1 MGALRTILGQ
11 RFSEKVYPNLNSP
24 DIKRAVEGG
33 RKSFQENYLNW
44 VYGGVIDGCVF
55 QVDGGL
61 FYSTHNPADGT
72 IVGTFPILSKDKI
85 AHVSKLL
92 SAVRRRGIEFSQ
104 TVPWQK
110 RVELLLEIS
119 KVVEERFWL
128 LVAAKQHE
136 TGQSLMEAIGETDEE
151 VDFPLA
157 SAMYLQE
164 IHEDTLLPTPR
175 FSGDYNGKRYVPHGV
190 FLNVCPFNFPGA
202 IPMDMACKALAM
214 GNAFIE
220 KSSDKSSLCGYLVY
234 ESIVMAFK
242 RLGIPHEGVVNY
254 APGGPEVVDMFLASP
269 DIAGV
274 SFTGSS
280 AALTE
285 IKAKHGTMLRRG
297 YHGRAPLV
305 FGSAETSGVN
315 IVVVW
320 HDADVAR
327 AALECVK
334 AFTGRGGQKC
344 SSARVIMVH
353 KEVKALFDNHLLCEL
368 NRIRFGDVLEGA
380 DTGPVITEDAG
391 RVIRQKIDKLF
402 CHSIAATSQALH
414 VGCAGKELSKINS
427 FPRFL
432 DISGEVLKDINLA
445 REFMNTEI
453 FGPVTSVIAVPDI
466 DAVKGLCELSDY
478 ALTGACFTAD
488 IEVQLALSN
497 VIPAGNLYHNRKCT
511 GALVETECFGGLR
524 SLSSPSGIKGKQA
537 LALFGSQQTVSGFY
551 DPSWGAEE
559 REEFVRRMQSE
570 LGVVFSKA

>member
-1 MGALRTILGQ
+1 MVF
-11 RFSEKVYPNLNSP
+11 FSTCARS
-24 DIKRAVEGG
+24 I
-33 RKSFQENYLNW
+33 
-44 VYGGVIDGCVF
+44 
-55 QVDGGL
+55 
-61 FYSTHNPADGT
+61 
-72 IVGTFPILSKDKI
+72 
-85 AHVSKLL
+85 
-92 SAVRRRGIEFSQ
+92 
-104 TVPWQK
+104 
-110 RVELLLEIS
+110 
-119 KVVEERFWL
+119 
-128 LVAAKQHE
+128 
-136 TGQSLMEAIGETDEE
+136 
-151 VDFPLA
+151 
-157 SAMYLQE
+157 
-164 IHEDTLLPTPR
+164 
-175 FSGDYNGKRYVPHGV
+175 
-190 FLNVCPFNFPGA
+190 FPGN
-202 IPMDMACKALAM
+202 PMDMACKALAM
-214 GNAFIE
+214 GTFIE

-234 ESIVMAFK
+234 ESIVMAFE

-254 APGGPEVVDMFLASP
+254 APGGPKVVDMFLISRHR
-269 DIAGV
+269 GRLV
-274 SFTGSS
+274 HGSS

-285 IKAKHGTMLRRG
+285 IKAKHGTMLRNG

-327 AALECVK
+327 AAIECVK
-334 AFTGRGGQKC
+334 AFIGRSGQKC
-344 SSARVIMVH
+344 SSARIIMVH

-368 NRIRFGDVLEGA
+368 NRIRFGDALEGA

-524 SLSSPSGIKGKQA
+524 SLSSPSGIKGNKRLRFSVLSRQFPA
-537 LALFGSQQTVSGFY
+537 L
-551 DPSWGAEE
+551 
-559 REEFVRRMQSE
+559 
-570 LGVVFSKA
+570 

>member
-1 MGALRTILGQ
+1 MVF
-11 RFSEKVYPNLNSP
+11 FSTCARS
-24 DIKRAVEGG
+24 I
-33 RKSFQENYLNW
+33 
-44 VYGGVIDGCVF
+44 
-55 QVDGGL
+55 
-61 FYSTHNPADGT
+61 
-72 IVGTFPILSKDKI
+72 
-85 AHVSKLL
+85 
-92 SAVRRRGIEFSQ
+92 
-104 TVPWQK
+104 
-110 RVELLLEIS
+110 
-119 KVVEERFWL
+119 
-128 LVAAKQHE
+128 
-136 TGQSLMEAIGETDEE
+136 
-151 VDFPLA
+151 
-157 SAMYLQE
+157 
-164 IHEDTLLPTPR
+164 
-175 FSGDYNGKRYVPHGV
+175 
-190 FLNVCPFNFPGA
+190 FPGN
-202 IPMDMACKALAM
+202 PMDMACKALAM
-214 GNAFIE
+214 GTFIE

-234 ESIVMAFK
+234 ESIVMAFE
-242 RLGIPHEGVVNY
+242 RSAFRTRASSITRPAV
-254 APGGPEVVDMFLASP
+254 PRSSTCFLSP

-274 SFTGSS
+274 SVHGSS

-285 IKAKHGTMLRRG
+285 IKAKHGTMLRNG

-524 SLSSPSGIKGKQA
+524 SLSSPSGIKGNKRLRFSFSA
-537 LALFGSQQTVSGFY
+537 DSFRLY

-570 LGVVFSKA
+570 LGVVFKSVIWRSRVFSHGLYLKHYFYV